1 MLGTATGSFR
11 QDLRYASRSLAQNK
25 TFAAVCVL
33 TLALGIGVNILV
45 FATFNTIV
53 LHGLPF
59 RDSSRLVMIWRARTG
74 ATSYKGAVSLP
85 DALYIGSHSTS
96 FTGVSYLKRG
106 ATVDLTGDG
115 LFDQVGEAEVSSNL
129 LDVLGVTPI
138 EGRSFQPRDSQPGSS
153 DVVVL
158 SCSLWQQAFGASTKI
173 IGQDIMLNY
182 KPFKVIGILPPDF
195 EVLGLRA
202 DVWSPLPL
210 TPAAVRDNGD
220 RDLSVIARLKP
231 GVELPAVQA
240 ELNLTGNNLAKMYG
254 ADSAESGLGAGS
266 LEEQAVGPV
275 RPILLIFLGAVGL
288 VLLIACSNVANLV
301 LAKNARR
308 ERELAVRLAL
318 GAGRRRIFQLI
329 LTETVLLS
337 LLGGCFGLAI
347 CYWGVHAVRTIGAA
361 AIPSLHRVTMDAW
374 VLGFTFGLS
383 VLAGVLFGVLP
394 ALRASKLEFG
404 ASLKEGSLTS
414 ESGFRVTTGR
424 GVQSLLTVAQ
434 VALSVV
440 LLIGAGL
447 LVRSLSKLMA
457 VPIGFDPKNL
467 FGIQFLSRVQP
478 TPDLY
483 FRQILNE
490 AINVPGAKSAA
501 LVTVLPLFKL
511 RPIGTKFAV
520 ETDRGRTVP
529 DWVDIQKVSPG
540 YFQTMRI
547 PILDGRSFT
556 AQDRKDSPCVVI
568 INQKVALSFWP
579 GTRAV
584 GKRIDF
590 NSGPSGPPSYC
601 QIAGVV
607 GDTRDELEAEP
618 RLQIYRPYDQ
628 SPDMTAALVIRAV
641 PNAPSPMGLLLDRIE
656 AIDKT
661 QRLLTVSSMEQ
672 IVDRSALQPR
682 FRTFILVVFAGLALA
697 LAGIGVY
704 GVMSYFVSQRTRE
717 FGIRIALGAQRSDV
731 FKLVLRDS
739 TLTVALG
746 LALGLLASFGLSR
759 TLQRF
764 LYSIGPSDPVTFVV
778 VPLLLMIVSLIA
790 AYLPARRAMTVDP
803 LMAIRHE

>member
-1 MLGTATGSFR
+1 MGQLI
-11 QDLRYASRSLAQNK
+11 QDLRYAAQSLARNK
-25 TFAAVCVL
+25 AFAAVCTL

-45 FATFNTIV
+45 FSAFNTIV
-53 LHGLPF
+53 LHALPF

-96 FTGVSYLKRG
+96 FIGVSYLKRG
-106 ATVDLTGDG
+106 ATVDLTGEG
-115 LFDQVGEAEVSSNL
+115 LFEKVGEAEVSSNL

-138 EGRSFQPRDSQPGSS
+138 QGRSFQPRDSQPGSC
-153 DVVVL
+153 DVLVL
-158 SCSLWQQAFGASTKI
+158 SYSLWQQAFGASTKI

-182 KPFKVIGILPPDF
+182 KRYKVIGILPPDF
-195 EVLGLRA
+195 EVLGFRA
-202 DVWSPLPL
+202 DVWTPLPL
-210 TPAAVRDNGD
+210 APAAVGNNGE
-220 RDLSVIARLKP
+220 RDLSLFARLKP
-231 GVELPAVQA
+231 GVELLAARA
-240 ELNLTGNNLAKMYG
+240 ELNLMGNNLAKMDG
-254 ADSAESGLGAGS
+254 EDSAVSGLDAGS

-275 RPILLIFLGAVGL
+275 RPILLIFLVAVGL
-288 VLLIACSNVANLV
+288 VLLIACFNVANLV
-301 LAKNARR
+301 LAKNVRR

-318 GAGRRRIFQLI
+318 GAGRQRIFQLI

-337 LLGGCFGLAI
+337 LLGGCFGLAV
-347 CYWGVHAVRTIGAA
+347 CYWGVHTVRTIGAA

-374 VLGFTFGLS
+374 VLSFTFGLS

-394 ALRASKLEFG
+394 AFRASKLDFG
-404 ASLKEGSLTS
+404 ASLKEGSLMS
-414 ESGFRVTTGR
+414 EGGFRMATGR
-424 GVQSLLTVAQ
+424 GMQSLLTVAQ

-447 LVRSLSKLMA
+447 LLRSLSRLMA

-467 FGIQFLSRVQP
+467 YGIQFFSRVQP
-478 TPDLY
+478 TADLY

-490 AINVPGAKSAA
+490 ATNVPGVNSVA
-501 LVTVLPLFKL
+501 LVTSLPLFRL
-511 RPIGTKFAV
+511 RPFGAKFAV

-529 DWVDIQKVSPG
+529 DWVDMQKVSPG

-547 PILDGRSFT
+547 PILDGRGFT
-556 AQDRKDSPCVVI
+556 TQDRGDSPCVVI
-568 INQKVALSFWP
+568 INQKVARSFWP
-579 GTRAV
+579 NTRAV
-584 GKRIDF
+584 GKLIDL
-590 NSGPSGPPSYC
+590 NIGPSGPPSYC

-607 GDTRDELEAEP
+607 GDTRDELEVEP

-628 SPDMTAALVIRAV
+628 SPDMTAALVIRAD
-641 PNAPSPMGLLLDRIE
+641 PNAPSPMGLLLDRIQ

-661 QRLLTVSSMEQ
+661 QRLLAVSSMEQ
-672 IVDRSALQPR
+672 IVDQSALQPR
-682 FRTFILVVFAGLALA
+682 FRTLILVVFASLALA

-717 FGIRIALGAQRSDV
+717 FGIRIALGAQRGDV
-731 FKLVLRDS
+731 FKLVLRDT
-739 TLTVALG
+739 TLIVSLG

-764 LYSIGPSDPVTFVV
+764 LYNIAPSDPVTFVV
-778 VPLLLMIVSLIA
+778 VPLVLTIVSLIA
-790 AYLPARRAMTVDP
+790 AYLPARRATKADP
-803 LMAIRHE
+803 LMAIKYE